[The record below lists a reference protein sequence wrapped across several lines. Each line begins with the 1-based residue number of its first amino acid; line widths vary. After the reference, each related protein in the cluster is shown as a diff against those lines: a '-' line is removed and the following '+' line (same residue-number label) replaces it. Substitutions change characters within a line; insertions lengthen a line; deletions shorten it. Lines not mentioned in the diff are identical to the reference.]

1 MESKK
6 CLWRSGQRV
15 PLLKAMT
22 KVRILPGT
30 PSLLSSVVE
39 RNTLDIVVVG
49 SIPTGD
55 TSLVSSVRQSIGLL
69 IRGSRVQAPHEVHSL
84 FQEVK

>member
-1 MESKK
+1 MESK
-6 CLWRSGQRV
+6 CSWRSGQRV

-22 KVRILPGT
+22 EVRILPGT

-39 RNTLDIVVVG
+39 RNTLNIVVVG

-55 TSLVSSVRQSIGLL
+55 TSLVSSGR
-69 IRGSRVQAPHEVHSL
+69 
-84 FQEVK
+84 

>member
-1 MESKK
+1 MLVAQWSARASPKGNDGGSNP
-6 CLWRSGQRV
+6 SGH
-15 PLLKAMT
+15 
-22 KVRILPGT
+22 

-69 IRGSRVQAPHEVHSL
+69 IRGSRVQAPHEVQSL
-84 FQEVK
+84 FQDVK